1 MASATAKARKAAP
14 DDAPPATFDDIARN
28 KMRDTLTEYRGLV
41 VRAARD
47 ERLSGDELA
56 RVLDLLTYMGL
67 PDFAWD
73 RDIKAQRE
81 HDDNASREAEARK
94 AMPAAEARAAES
106 WQRIEV
112 LEQEL
117 KQLREQHH
125 RDTRTLPARIVGHGQ
140 RRNELA
146 AFNPH
151 LFAAIDEAARLR
163 MNDKNKRR
171 PMPAEPLGWSTT

>member
-41 VRAARD
+41 ARAARD

-81 HDDNASREAEARK
+81 HNANAAREAEVRD
-94 AMPAAEARAAES
+94 AMPEAEARAAES
-106 WQRIEV
+106 AKRIKA
-112 LEQEL
+112 LEDEL
-117 KQLREQHH
+117 KQLREQHR
-125 RDTRTLPARIVGHGQ
+125 RDVNVLPGKVVSCGQ

-146 AFNPH
+146 ALNPH

-163 MNDKNKRR
+163 MNDKNNRR